1 MKTKD
6 SRATMRSSEALRQI
20 EKLICDLTSEDRV
33 RVVEGLA
40 ILAAEQEELERMAL
54 PITKSQQRLSR

>member
-1 MKTKD
+1 
-6 SRATMRSSEALRQI
+6 MRSSEALRQI

-40 ILAAEQEELERMAL
+40 ILAAEQEELERMAV